1 MEKNKFDIG
10 DKVKVV
16 GYGSLMWTNHG
27 DGKVTYKDMRPEMVG
42 QTGIVSIAKECQGMW
57 NYALVKIE
65 GKSAWY
71 NEDQLEM
78 VNRNPNNDDATN
90 AQ

>member
-1 MEKNKFDIG
+1 MKKNRFDIG

-16 GYGSLMWTNHG
+16 EYGSLVWINHG
-27 DGKVTYKDMRPEMVG
+27 EGAISYKDISPDLVG
-42 QTGIVSIAKECQGMW
+42 QIGIVSIVKECQGRW
-57 NYALVKIE
+57 DYALERIK